1 MKGNTKKHDLEHDI
15 CHEEEY
21 QKARFLARGRAPKR
35 AILCTMENMK
45 KMRSRARYLD
55 KKKIIYIYRIIL
67 KNIILGTKEN
77 TRIRFL
83 TQRKI

>member
-45 KMRSRARYLD
+45 KCDLEHD
-55 KKKIIYIYRIIL
+55 IWIKKK
-67 KNIILGTKEN
+67 
-77 TRIRFL
+77 
-83 TQRKI
+83 